1 MTRRVGTWV
10 ALTAALIL
18 TTGALAD
25 DLGDA
30 DSLLCS
36 TGQAVVCSV
45 EGICESAP
53 SWILDIPQ
61 FIIVDLKARTLSTT
75 PASGENRST
84 PVKNMERADGMILVQ
99 GIENGR
105 AFSIL
110 IDERTGALTAAVA
123 RDSLTVS
130 VFGACTPELQ

>member
-1 MTRRVGTWV
+1 MTRCIGTWV

-18 TTGALAD
+18 TTAALAD
-25 DLGDA
+25 DLVDA

-36 TGQAVVCSV
+36 TGQAVVCSAEV
-45 EGICESAP
+45 ICESAP

-84 PVKNMERADGMILVQ
+84 PVKNMERSNDHLILQ
-99 GIENGR
+99 GAEEGHGWDMAISTKTGEMR
-105 AFSIL
+105 ASMVGEAVSL
-110 IDERTGALTAAVA
+110 LMSGTCTAL
-123 RDSLTVS
+123 
-130 VFGACTPELQ
+130 